1 MYILGISAYYHD
13 SAICLLKDG
22 HILFA
27 AQEERYSRIKNDAVF
42 PTLALIKCLDETSV
56 SLSEIDAIIYYEKPF
71 LKLERI
77 LKTYIQ
83 SAPKGLFSFIQAMHV
98 WTKEK
103 LFIKRNLYRH
113 FLALDEQFDKH
124 KTTLLFSEHHLSH
137 AASAF
142 FLSPFQ
148 EAAILTIDGVGEYT
162 TTSLAL
168 GKDNKISILREIHF
182 PHSIGL
188 FYSSITYFLG
198 FNVNCDEYKVMGLA
212 AYGNPDDEETKQF
225 IRIVEQTLL
234 QQNADGSFQL
244 NKKYFSFEHTL
255 TMVDDT
261 CWEKLFGIKKR
272 QTDATLTQSHCNL
285 AFAFQK
291 ATEKVV
297 LQLCATLQQLTQAEN
312 LCLAGGVALNSV
324 INGII
329 KQQKIF
335 KNMFI
340 QPASGDAGGALGAAL
355 AAYYLY
361 FEQARNLI
369 FPDAMQNS
377 LLGNGFTASE
387 IQAIRQL
394 HNGNSYECSSMEE
407 VYEKTAQYI
416 HEGKVIGWVQGRME
430 FGPRALGNRSILA
443 DASNANMQKY
453 LNLKIKNRES
463 FRPFAPAVLEEDA
476 SLYFDFEGAS
486 PYMLEVHQVNK
497 SQLLE
502 VPTSYSSYSMN
513 EKLYTVKSTIPAVTH
528 VDFSARIQTVSK
540 AQHPIF
546 WNLIQAYK
554 RLSGRGLLINTSFNS
569 RDEPIVAT
577 PSDAYACFKK
587 TGMDIL
593 VVGNVIFYK

>member
-13 SAICLLKDG
+13 SAVCLLKDG

-27 AQEERYSRIKNDAVF
+27 AQEERYSRIKNDAAF
-42 PTLALIKCLDETSV
+42 PVLALKKCLDETAV
-56 SLSEIDAIIYYEKPF
+56 SLSDIDAIIYYEKPF

-244 NKKYFSFEHTL
+244 NKKYFSFEHAL

-272 QTDATLTQSHCNL
+272 HTADALSQSHCNL
-285 AFAFQK
+285 AYAFQK

-416 HEGKVIGWVQGRME
+416 HEGKVIGWVQGKME